1 MNMIELAIFH
11 GSISIIE
18 KPEYGKG
25 KPYNDYGRGFYCT
38 ESMDLAKEWA
48 VGEQTNGYA
57 NKYILNL
64 QGLKVLDLS
73 KKDLTTLHWITLLL
87 QNRVFNLKND
97 IAKLGKEYLT
107 KNFTLP
113 VQNYDVI
120 KGYRAD
126 DSYFAYA
133 ESFLNNTISVQR
145 LSEAL
150 RYGNLGEQIVLMS
163 KQAFEQIRFVGYEI
177 ADYETYYP
185 LRRDRNERARMEFL
199 SNRRGR
205 PTPNDLYLNDIIRG
219 VPLNDSRLQ

>member
-1 MNMIELAIFH
+1 MNMIELAIYH
-11 GSISIIE
+11 GSVNIIE

-38 ESMDLAKEWA
+38 ESLDLAKEWA

-64 QGLKVLDLS
+64 QELKVLDLS
-73 KKDLTTLHWITLLL
+73 KKDFTTLHWITLLL

-97 IAKLGKEYLT
+97 IAKLGKDYLT
-107 KNFTLP
+107 KNFALP

-205 PTPNDLYLNDIIRG
+205 PMPNDLYLNDIIRG
-219 VPLNDSRLQ
+219 VPLDDPRLQ